1 MQVVNEESKPDV
13 KMKRRSIELELK
25 EALHQGRPVHGTL
38 VTSTSPK
45 SIESLA
51 GLDIDCVMIDTEH
64 IPLGW
69 HDLGWMCRAYRGL
82 GIVPIVRIPR
92 ADPFDACRVL
102 DMGAGGIV
110 AAYIETAE
118 EVGLLRGATKLRPLK
133 GKKLADILDGSAE
146 LEGELA
152 DYVRQ
157 RNENNILLVNIE
169 SVAAIAALDEILA
182 VPDLDGVLIGPHDLS
197 CSLGHPEQYDHPL
210 FEAAISEIITKARAK
225 SVGAG
230 VHNLPKIEQEIKWRK
245 AGMNLILHRSD
256 VTLFRQ
262 GLHDN
267 LAAIRQA
274 TGETA
279 GAPTPKEIII

>member
-1 MQVVNEESKPDV
+1 MTPRTNEQ
-13 KMKRRSIELELK
+13 ELK
-25 EALHQGRPVHGTL
+25 EALHQGRQIYGTL

-45 SIESLA
+45 AIEALA
-51 GLDIDCVMIDTEH
+51 GVDIDCVMIDTEH

-69 HDLGWMCRAYRGL
+69 HDLGWMCRAYRSL

-102 DMGAGGIV
+102 DMGAGGVV

-118 EVGLLRGATKLRPLK
+118 EVRLLRGATKLRPLK
-133 GKKLADILDGSAE
+133 GEKLDDILSGRTP

-152 DYVRQ
+152 EYVQR

-169 SVAAIAALDEILA
+169 SVAAVAALDEILA

-210 FEAAISEIITKARAK
+210 FEKTIAEIITKARAK
-225 SVGAG
+225 NIGAG
-230 VHNLPKIEQEIKWRK
+230 IHNLPKLEQETKWCR

-256 VTLFRQ
+256 VGLFRR

-267 LAAIRQA
+267 LMAIRSAVSEATAQA
-274 TGETA
+274 PRDIT
-279 GAPTPKEIII
+279 I